1 MYAVVTRAVGT
12 PVESFHGLS
21 GDKQTAIIEMAA
33 ASRRHLVP
41 IAERNPLWT
50 TTKGTGELIL
60 AALHQGVKHIIIGIG
75 GSATNDGGAGMAQAL
90 GAQLLTREG
99 KEIDFGGG
107 ALRDLVKIDFSLM
120 DPRLK
125 DISIDVACDVTN
137 QLTGKEGASA
147 VFGPQRSEEH
157 TSELQSR
164 GHLVCRLL

>member
-60 AALHQGVKHIIIGIG
+60 AALHQGAKHIIIAIG
-75 GSATNDGGAGMAQAL
+75 ARATNAGRAGMAGACGGQL
-90 GAQLLTREG
+90 GTRAG
-99 KEIDFGGG
+99 KAIRVGGG
-107 ALRDLVKIDFSLM
+107 VVRAFAKS
-120 DPRLK
+120 
-125 DISIDVACDVTN
+125 
-137 QLTGKEGASA
+137 
-147 VFGPQRSEEH
+147 
-157 TSELQSR
+157 
-164 GHLVCRLL
+164 